1 MKFSKIMLLTGSLL
15 FGIQAAQAQTLAME
29 RELEQLRE
37 DVQIIQRQLYR
48 EKEDNLS
55 AAGSQDVTVTIGQ
68 FDETLRDTVGRM
80 DRLEFALK
88 QLEERINVINKDIDI
103 RLKMLEG
110 KPFDTDG
117 LGTAKVPEK
126 KFLAP
131 VAKNA
136 PKSIVGDSITKG
148 VDLPAVKTLSAE
160 DIY

>member
-1 MKFSKIMLLTGSLL
+1 M
-15 FGIQAAQAQTLAME
+15 
-29 RELEQLRE
+29 
-37 DVQIIQRQLYR
+37 
-48 EKEDNLS
+48 
-55 AAGSQDVTVTIGQ
+55 TVTIGQ

-131 VAKNA
+131 VAKMHRSRLWA
-136 PKSIVGDSITKG
+136 TALQRVRICLRLKR
-148 VDLPAVKTLSAE
+148 
-160 DIY
+160 